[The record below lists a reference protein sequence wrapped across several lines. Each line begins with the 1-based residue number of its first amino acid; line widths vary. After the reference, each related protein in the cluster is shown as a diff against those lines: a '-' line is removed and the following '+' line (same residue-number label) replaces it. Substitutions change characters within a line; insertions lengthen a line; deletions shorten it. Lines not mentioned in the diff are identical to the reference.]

1 VALGG
6 QLLAD
11 HRPGLSTLE
20 LTYLRDIGLE
30 EREEQEERRERLH
43 RRRES

>member
-1 VALGG
+1 M
-6 QLLAD
+6 
-11 HRPGLSTLE
+11 E

-43 RRRES
+43 RRRGS

>member
-1 VALGG
+1 M
-6 QLLAD
+6 
-11 HRPGLSTLE
+11 E